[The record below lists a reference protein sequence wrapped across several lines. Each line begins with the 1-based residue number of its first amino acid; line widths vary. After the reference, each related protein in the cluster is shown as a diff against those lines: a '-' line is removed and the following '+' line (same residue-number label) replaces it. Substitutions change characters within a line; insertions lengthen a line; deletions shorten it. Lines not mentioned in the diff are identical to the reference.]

1 MPNVQGESPS
11 WSSSELCCLQLMQ
24 AKLRSAWSF
33 KLPLFYPHSCF
44 CNIWATT
51 YQLPHRETRRGV
63 TTGVSNTQETT
74 PVHDGPSQQCAH
86 CVALI
91 VLSGNKGSFDLGQF
105 LNIPTHDIVDKC
117 MTQHD
122 SSVDFEQRRKPVFM
136 CGNKH
141 CSESDYVLLAALNN
155 TSSWGWRAHRLTNSW
170 ISKGSS
176 DLKSVSIF
184 PGYQRSFASVRLRQA
199 QVVN

>member
-1 MPNVQGESPS
+1 MST
-11 WSSSELCCLQLMQ
+11 
-24 AKLRSAWSF
+24 
-33 KLPLFYPHSCF
+33 HSCLS
-44 CNIWATT
+44 NIWATT

-74 PVHDGPSQQCAH
+74 LVHDRPSQQCAN

-91 VLSGNKGSFDLGQF
+91 VLGQNKGGFDLGQF

-141 CSESDYVLLAALNN
+141 CRLYVACRSKH
-155 TSSWGWRAHRLTNSW
+155 TSSWGWKAHRLTHSRV
-170 ISKGSS
+170 SKVSS
-176 DLKSVSIF
+176 DLKKVSTFHI
-184 PGYQRSFASVRLRQA
+184 PWIPQVICKCTSA
-199 QVVN
+199 QEVI

>member
-1 MPNVQGESPS
+1 MST
-11 WSSSELCCLQLMQ
+11 
-24 AKLRSAWSF
+24 
-33 KLPLFYPHSCF
+33 HSCF
-44 CNIWATT
+44 CNILATT

-74 PVHDGPSQQCAH
+74 LVHDGPSQQCAN
-86 CVALI
+86 CVAPI
-91 VLSGNKGSFDLGQF
+91 VLGGNKGNFDLGQF
-105 LNIPTHDIVDKC
+105 LSIPTHDIVDKC
-117 MTQHD
+117 MAFNNNTWLLCW
-122 SSVDFEQRRKPVFM
+122 FWEQRRKPVFM

-184 PGYQRSFASVRLRQA
+184 PGYQRSFASVRQA